1 MNTTNRKRRTKKP
14 TVDELLAAIAK
25 ENLHIDTLETRN
37 SDGLDFHNVAVWSV
51 KDALLAAYQAGMAA
65 TLEQLG

>member
-1 MNTTNRKRRTKKP
+1 MNSTSRKRRTKEP

-25 ENLHIDTLETRN
+25 EELHIDTLETRN

-51 KDALLAAYQAGMAA
+51 KDALLSAYRAGMAA
-65 TLEQLG
+65 TLEKLG